1 MIRRPPRPTRTDT
14 LFPYTTLFRSLVT
27 NDANSTDADGASA
40 GNDVTDAG
48 VHEDT
53 VSGGALASGVNALA
67 SVLNKALASIGLAR
81 AGNDD
86 IDLGGGGHEIAA
98 GDALAVGTG
107 ADAIVINDADEI
119 GRAPSELQSLMRMSY
134 ALFCLKKK

>member
-40 GNDVTDAG
+40 GNDVIDAG

-86 IDLGGGGHEIAA
+86 IDLGGGGPAIAA
-98 GDALAVGTG
+98 GDALAGGSG
-107 ADAIVINDADEI
+107 ADAIVLNED
-119 GRAPSELQSLMRMSY
+119 RKSVV
-134 ALFCLKKK
+134 